1 MSQQQRRIVAKKESK
16 GRKSENKR
24 RKRERRCNLLEG
36 NTPFTSVSLVLGLL
50 FFGFCASLCF
60 SFSLSLFLSV
70 SLLHLDKK
78 YSISWSLGWSPTV
91 IEFEVSFSLR
101 VHYIFSLWEE
111 DPVVGLYIF
120 SARLLSQDMF
130 SLGISLSRQASQNK
144 SSCRRHSL
152 SLLLPFVL
160 GDDSRRL
167 LLFSCK
173 DFSLYSKIS
182 KKHRITMRKRVSFL
196 QEFFLSWCSCWTNT
210 SIKGKHYIC
219 SSIFSSRIVSRFYRN
234 QHHVV
239 LCMTLTA
246 SSSCS
251 VHGMKKKKDLHPHP
265 STDCLNEGRD
275 AAAASRVAL
284 FPSTPCFADT
294 RRDQDKKKCEET
306 TKITSLP
313 CPSSSY
319 SSCVHREH
327 FSSSSCLCSSKTRN
341 SSREQELKRD
351 RVLLFIWL
359 RVPSQTSL
367 ISSLSFSLH
376 LSLRVFNS

>member
-36 NTPFTSVSLVLGLL
+36 NTPFTSVSLVLGLSSFSL
-50 FFGFCASLCF
+50 FLL
-60 SFSLSLFLSV
+60 FSLSLSLASVFLSF
-70 SLLHLDKK
+70 
-78 YSISWSLGWSPTV
+78 IWTRGIASLGLSVGVQQSLNSRFLSLYECIT
-91 IEFEVSFSLR
+91 FSRFKKTKKKILSS
-101 VHYIFSLWEE
+101 VFISSLQ
-111 DPVVGLYIF
+111 DF
-120 SARLLSQDMF
+120 CRKTCSLSE
-130 SLGISLSRQASQNK
+130 SLSRQASQNK

-152 SLLLPFVL
+152 SLLFPFVL

-167 LLFSCK
+167 LLSSCK

-182 KKHRITMRKRVSFL
+182 KKHRITMRKRERVSFL
-196 QEFFLSWCSCWTNT
+196 QKFLSWCWTNT

-219 SSIFSSRIVSRFYRN
+219 SSIFSSRMFVSRFYRN

-265 STDCLNEGRD
+265 STDCLNEGRN

-284 FPSTPCFADT
+284 FPSTPCSADT
-294 RRDQDKKKCEET
+294 RRDQEKKKCEET
-306 TKITSLP
+306 TKITSLL
-313 CPSSSY
+313 CPFSSY

-327 FSSSSCLCSSKTRN
+327 FSSSSCLCSSRTRN

-359 RVPSQTSL
+359 RVSSQTSL
-367 ISSLSFSLH
+367 ISSLSSL
-376 LSLRVFNS
+376 VFACL

>member
-1 MSQQQRRIVAKKESK
+1 MSCHSNKEELSQRKNQREGKVRTNEGKE
-16 GRKSENKR
+16 
-24 RKRERRCNLLEG
+24 REDAIFLKETHPLL
-36 NTPFTSVSLVLGLL
+36 LCLL
-50 FFGFCASLCF
+50 FWA
-60 SFSLSLFLSV
+60 SFSLASVLLSVFLYFIWTRSTASLGLSVGVQQSLNSRFLSLYECITFSRFEKKILSSV
-70 SLLHLDKK
+70 FISSLQDFCRKTC
-78 YSISWSLGWSPTV
+78 SLS
-91 IEFEVSFSLR
+91 E
-101 VHYIFSLWEE
+101 
-111 DPVVGLYIF
+111 
-120 SARLLSQDMF
+120 
-130 SLGISLSRQASQNK
+130 SLSRQASQNK